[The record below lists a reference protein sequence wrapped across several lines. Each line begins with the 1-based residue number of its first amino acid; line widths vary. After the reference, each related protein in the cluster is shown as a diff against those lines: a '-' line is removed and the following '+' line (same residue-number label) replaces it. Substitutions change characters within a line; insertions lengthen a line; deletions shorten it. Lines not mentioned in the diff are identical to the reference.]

1 MEEFTTDDIVKY
13 YVGTL
18 KRYVDFNGRARRRE
32 FWMFF
37 LANFVVSM
45 GINILGSAVMNASA
59 AQLPGAIYSLAVLL
73 PALSIG
79 ARRLHDTGKS
89 GWWLLIALV
98 PLVGAILLIVFWAT
112 EGNKGQNSY
121 GPDPKAGG

>member
-1 MEEFTTDDIVKY
+1 MDDIVKY